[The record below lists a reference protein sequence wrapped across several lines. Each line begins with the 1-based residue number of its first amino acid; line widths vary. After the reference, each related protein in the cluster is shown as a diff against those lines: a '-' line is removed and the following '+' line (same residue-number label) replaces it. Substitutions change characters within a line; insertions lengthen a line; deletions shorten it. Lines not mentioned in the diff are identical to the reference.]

1 MVPKPNE
8 ELPGR
13 ARILLVEDDVLIR
26 MPIAEELRAAGL
38 IVVEAVNADEAWAYL
53 RSGGNADLIFSDIYM
68 PGSIDGLELAR
79 RIRIEDPN
87 LPVILTSGN
96 PGSWAPESIGVFI
109 PKPYYIEKVIEMI
122 SGILGQKQT
131 PG

>member
-1 MVPKPNE
+1 M
-8 ELPGR
+8 
-13 ARILLVEDDVLIR
+13 LVEDDVLIR

-38 IVVEAVNADEAWAYL
+38 IVVEAVNADEALAYL
-53 RSGGNADLIFSDIYM
+53 RSGGCADLIFSDIYM

-79 RIRIEDPN
+79 RMRIEDPN

-96 PGSWAPESIGVFI
+96 PGSWGAETIGAFI
-109 PKPYYIEKVIEMI
+109 PKPYHIQKVVEMI
-122 SGILGQKQT
+122 SEMLAQKRA